1 MVRLLVLEMRKRME
15 LESVVEPSV
24 EGGMVGRRE
33 LRPRPRGSPRPRRF
47 PRPRGRREGGDR
59 RELGDGVMVVGGP
72 GVRLIV

>member
-1 MVRLLVLEMRKRME
+1 MVRLLVRDMRNRME
-15 LESVVEPSV
+15 LESVVEQSV

-33 LRPRPRGSPRPRRF
+33 LRPRPRGSPRPR

-59 RELGDGVMVVGGP
+59 RELGGGVMVVGGP

>member
-1 MVRLLVLEMRKRME
+1 MVRLLVWDMRNRME
-15 LESVVEPSV
+15 LESVVEQSV

-33 LRPRPRGSPRPRRF
+33 LRPRPRGS

>member
-1 MVRLLVLEMRKRME
+1 MVRLLVRDMRKRME
-15 LESVVEPSV
+15 LESEDEPSV

-33 LRPRPRGSPRPRRF
+33 LRPRPC
-47 PRPRGRREGGDR
+47 PRPRGRREGGDQ